1 MQLQRFGQ
9 PIPNIEALDK
19 LSANKSAAE
28 MGERMQAMA
37 AEWEEELQARD
48 IELKAASKAQMEA
61 MEENTR
67 MLKALQEL
75 LQKKMQLESAL
86 DSSTQAIITGFTVA
100 QQKEPHRWNLLS
112 AFYQNITKHD
122 SKQTIFKLSVEG
134 KFWNN
139 RIISWHRHQR
149 TNRFPS
155 FM

>member
-1 MQLQRFGQ
+1 MQLLRFGQ

-37 AEWEEELQARD
+37 DEWEEELQARD

-100 QQKEPHRWNLLS
+100 QQKEPHRWNLMS
-112 AFYQNITKHD
+112 AF
-122 SKQTIFKLSVEG
+122 
-134 KFWNN
+134 
-139 RIISWHRHQR
+139 
-149 TNRFPS
+149 
-155 FM
+155 